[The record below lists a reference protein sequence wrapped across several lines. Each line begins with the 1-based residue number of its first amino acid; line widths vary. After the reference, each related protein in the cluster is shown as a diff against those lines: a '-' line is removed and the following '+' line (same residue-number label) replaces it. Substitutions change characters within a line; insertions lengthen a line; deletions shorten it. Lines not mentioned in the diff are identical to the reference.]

1 MSQNRKELS
10 DLLSRL
16 KSDAE
21 SRAASRSAV
30 QSQKAPGVILDM
42 GDNNNVKIGN
52 IIVGAP
58 VNTNS
63 KAGFCPLCFE
73 TISKKEKSCSNCGHK
88 LRSTGLKGLLLLV
101 AACTIALV
109 AGPPPLFGAVN

>member
-1 MSQNRKELS
+1 MSENRKELS

-30 QSQKAPGVILDM
+30 QSQKAPGVILDL
-42 GDNNNVKIGN
+42 GDHNNVKIGN

-58 VNTNS
+58 VNAS
-63 KAGFCPLCFE
+63 PKAGFCPLCFE
-73 TISKKEKSCSNCGHK
+73 TVSKREKACSKCGHK
-88 LRSTGLKGLLLLV
+88 LKSSGLKRFFLLI
-101 AACTIALV
+101 AAFTVALV
-109 AGPPPLFGAVN
+109 AGPPPLFGAVH

>member
-1 MSQNRKELS
+1 MSENRKELS

-30 QSQKAPGVILDM
+30 QSQKAPGVILDL
-42 GDNNNVKIGN
+42 GDHNHVKIGN

-58 VNTNS
+58 VNAS
-63 KAGFCPLCFE
+63 PKAGFCPLCFE
-73 TISKKEKSCSNCGHK
+73 TVSKREKSCSKCGHK
-88 LRSTGLKGLLLLV
+88 LKSTGLKRFLLLV
-101 AACTIALV
+101 AAFTVALV
-109 AGPPPLFGAVN
+109 VGPPPLFGTVH

>member
-1 MSQNRKELS
+1 MSENRKELS

-30 QSQKAPGVILDM
+30 QSQKAPGVILDL
-42 GDNNNVKIGN
+42 GDHNHVKIGN

-58 VNTNS
+58 VNAS
-63 KAGFCPLCFE
+63 PKVSFCPLCFE
-73 TISKKEKSCSNCGHK
+73 KVSKREKSCSKCGHK

-109 AGPPPLFGAVN
+109 AGPPPLFGAVH